1 MPQVGGTGK
10 RILAGTGSQVRLVL
24 LTLATHV
31 CIVRRYT
38 VFRSATQP
46 MFLASSISLT
56 VTKRASALVTPGR
69 SALQV
74 AAASCYLPLNLRIA
88 QLFPIHPGGTS

>member
-56 VTKRASALVTPGR
+56 RRASALLTPGR

-74 AAASCYLPLNLRIA
+74 AAPRYLPLNLRIA
-88 QLFPIHPGGTS
+88 RLFPIHPGGTS